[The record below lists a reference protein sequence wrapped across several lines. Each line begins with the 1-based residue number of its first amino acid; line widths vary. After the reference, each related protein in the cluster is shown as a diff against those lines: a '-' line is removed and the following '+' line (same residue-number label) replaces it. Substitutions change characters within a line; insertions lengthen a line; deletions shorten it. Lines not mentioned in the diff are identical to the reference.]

1 MHMKLRSKESA
12 VIDRRRFLLGAAGL
26 VLVPA
31 GAARAAQPDVFAR
44 VGQRLPAPDF
54 SLEDADRKVWKL
66 SALSGRVV
74 VVNLWASWCPPCRR
88 ELPSLDSLYRATAAK
103 GVMVLGVNAGEPWET
118 VAAFTAGLEPA
129 LSFPILTDEKGSVMQ
144 SWQVKALPATYV
156 VDRGGRIVLRAL
168 GGRDFSRADAIED
181 VTQLALAK

>member
-1 MHMKLRSKESA
+1 MKLRLNGSA
-12 VIDRRRFLLGAAGL
+12 AIDRRRFLLGAAGL

-31 GAARAAQPDVFAR
+31 GAARAAPPDVFAR
-44 VGQRLPAPDF
+44 VGQRIAAPDF
-54 SLEDADRKVWKL
+54 SLEDADGKVWKL
-66 SALSGRVV
+66 SAFSGRVV
-74 VVNLWASWCPPCRR
+74 VVNFWASWCPPCRR

-118 VAAFTAGLEPA
+118 VAAFTAGLEQQ
-129 LSFPILTDEKGSVMQ
+129 LTFPILTDEKGSVMQ

-168 GGRDFSRADAIED
+168 GGRDFSRADAIGD